1 MSFKI
6 PSWRLITAGIVAIVA
21 DVLQWVLL
29 PLGTPLGLFD
39 PDAVDQIL
47 DIVVAGIMVS
57 LLGFHWVFV
66 PSALGKLVP
75 VVDMMP
81 FWTGAVFFV
90 SLGQD
95 RAATIMPNPLEQ
107 TALPLNA
114 IGKQPAVLSAPAT
127 NPAQPIESK
136 DIHWIKP

>member
-1 MSFKI
+1 MSIKI
-6 PSWRLITAGIVAIVA
+6 PSWRLITAGIVAVVA
-21 DVLQWVLL
+21 DIIQWLL
-29 PLGTPLGLFD
+29 IPFFSELGALNPLND
-39 PDAVDQIL
+39 IL
-47 DIVVAGIMVS
+47 DIAVAGIMVS

-90 SLGQD
+90 SLGQQG
-95 RAATIMPNPLEQ
+95 APTLMPNPSEQ
-107 TALPLNA
+107 TALPLSA
-114 IGKQPAVLSAPAT
+114 MGKQPAAFPAPAAA
-127 NPAQPIESK
+127 PAQPIDSK